1 MNMRTNPGE
10 MRRKNAGDRLDDAV
24 EMNAVVAALKTRDAE
39 IKQFTEKAAA
49 EIKANGAMAAETKS
63 ALEKLSESA
72 SETQDRL
79 QALEQKMSR
88 RAFGG
93 GDDQK
98 SFGAQLTDLPE
109 FKTLQQTKSGTVR
122 LEVKTGATLT
132 SATTDAA
139 GSVGAGIQPHRVPGI
154 VIPGQREFRI
164 RDLLLNGPTS
174 SDTIEW
180 VVEKAFTNAA
190 APVAENPGSAKPKST
205 AQHIKKTAPVQT
217 IAHWF
222 AASRQVLGD
231 VPQLMSYINDK
242 LLYGLAYEVEEQI
255 LTGDGDG
262 QNLLGILPQAAK
274 FKQSLYSEEADT
286 LHDSL
291 RRASLQVRVAEY
303 NPTFVVL
310 NPVDFCK
317 AELIKDKEDRYIEV
331 SIRNGG
337 EKRFWNLAVVE
348 SMSMPQGQFL
358 VGAGMAAQVWDRE
371 QAAVQVSTQH
381 DDFFTKNLV
390 AVLGETRLALAVYR
404 PDAFVHGQFDLE
416 AGFDSPPDGINE

>member
-1 MNMRTNPGE
+1 MGIRTNPGDL
-10 MRRKNAGDRLDDAV
+10 RRKNAAARLDDAV
-24 EMNAVVAALKTRDAE
+24 ELNDVVAALKKRDAE
-39 IKQFTEKAAA
+39 IETFSKKAAA
-49 EIKANGAMAAETKS
+49 EIKANGEMATETKS
-63 ALEKLSESA
+63 ALEKLAESA
-72 SETQDRL
+72 SETQDRIL
-79 QALEQKMSR
+79 ALEQKLSR
-88 RAFGG
+88 RSFGG
-93 GDDQK
+93 GDDKK

-180 VVEKAFTNAA
+180 VVEKAFTNNA

-205 AQHIKKTAPVQT
+205 VQHIKKTVPVVT
-217 IAHWF
+217 IAHWI
-222 AASRQVLGD
+222 AASRQVLSD

-242 LLYGLAYEVEEQI
+242 LMYGLAYEVEEQI
-255 LTGDGDG
+255 LTGGGDG
-262 QNLLGILPQAAK
+262 ENLLGILPQAAK
-274 FKQSLYSEEADT
+274 FKHSVYSESEDSM
-286 LHDSL
+286 HDSL

-358 VGAGMAAQVWDRE
+358 VGAGFAAQVWDRE

-390 AVLGETRLALAVYR
+390 AVLAETRLALACYR
-404 PDAFVHGQFDLE
+404 PDAFVHGQFDLG
-416 AGFDSPPDGINE
+416 ALNDSPPDSINV